1 MTTSSRYG
9 YSIGKAL
16 QYRES
21 FKCDLT
27 NFKLLKFNSSDQTF
41 RSVTYGYR
49 IILIF
54 SFFQNPLW

>member
-9 YSIGKAL
+9 YSIGKTL
-16 QYRES
+16 QYGES

-27 NFKLLKFNSSDQTF
+27 NCKLLNFSSSDQTF
-41 RSVTYGYR
+41 RSVTDGYR

-54 SFFQNPLW
+54 SFFLNPLW